1 MKVYQYEM
9 ASIDHPERCEDA
21 AMTFVGDEDNAPV
34 FAAIDGMGGH
44 QRTLAD
50 GRVITG
56 REAALIVRET
66 LVEDL
71 QHLPRDVSADPGG
84 EAQTKAIA
92 AIKRAHDRIRR
103 ELNDESEHP
112 LNQRVGAVATVCVV
126 CENGKRL
133 LTAQVGDTRGY
144 LVSGGELLQLCYD
157 EDNIQ
162 YLVDQGQLSEDDGAT
177 LSEILNSYDGINE
190 PKLSGTVQI
199 GGNPYELYIAW
210 RWFLVGNTVLKI
222 PAANIVIRTLG
233 VYDDEPTPQVSRIEL
248 SEGDRLYLC
257 SDGAYKNLTD
267 AEMLTHIL
275 EADDPAQ
282 AIGAAAYA
290 RSQSTE
296 NRRSTQDDIT
306 AVVVDLAG

>member
-21 AMTFVGDEDNAPV
+21 AMTFVGDEDSAPV

-162 YLVDQGQLSEDDGAT
+162 YLVDQGQLSEEDGAT
-177 LSEILNSYDGINE
+177 LSEILNSYDGVNE

-267 AEMLTHIL
+267 AEMLAHIL
-275 EADDPAQ
+275 EAGDPAQ
-282 AIGAAAYA
+282 AIGDAAYA

>member
-21 AMTFVGDEDNAPV
+21 AMTFPGDEDSAPV

-66 LVEDL
+66 FVEDL
-71 QHLPRDVSADPGG
+71 QHLPLDVSAERGG
-84 EAQTKAIA
+84 EAELKVIA
-92 AIKRAHDRIRR
+92 AIKRANERVRR

-112 LNQRVGAVATVCVV
+112 LHQRVGAVVTVCVV
-126 CENGKRL
+126 CENGARL

-177 LSEILNSYDGINE
+177 LSEILNTYDGINE
-190 PKLSGTVQI
+190 PKLRGTIQI

-210 RWFLVGNTVLKI
+210 RWFLVGNSVLKI

-233 VYDDEPTPQVSRIEL
+233 VYDEDPTPQLSRIEI
-248 SEGDRLYLC
+248 SAGDRLFLC

-267 AEMLTHIL
+267 AEMLAGL
-275 EADDPAQ
+275 ADATDPAK
-282 AIGAAAYA
+282 AIGEAAYA
-290 RSQSTE
+290 RSQSE
-296 NRRSTQDDIT
+296 DNRRSTQDDIT
-306 AVVVDLAG
+306 AVVVEL